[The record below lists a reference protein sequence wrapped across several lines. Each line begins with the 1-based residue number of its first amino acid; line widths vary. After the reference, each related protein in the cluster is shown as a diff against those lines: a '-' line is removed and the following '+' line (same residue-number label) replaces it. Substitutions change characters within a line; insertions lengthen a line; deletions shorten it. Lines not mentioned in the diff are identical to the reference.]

1 MRSIVCLL
9 YLLLGYRE
17 SDSKDIRNYRT
28 NRSLQRGKL
37 VREGRSVMSE
47 CYRHRRSI
55 RLRGYD
61 YRQMGA
67 YYVTLC
73 TDRKYPWFGE
83 IVDGV
88 MFASVAGSI
97 AETLWNNLPSHF
109 PFLELDAFVLMP
121 NHLHGILVITD
132 ETPLSPPPNSPNG
145 TVSGSLGA
153 IVQNFKSVSTRRI
166 NRVTG
171 NRGTIWQRNYYE
183 HIIRTDRACGNIR
196 KYIIENPQR
205 WHEDP
210 ENPASPKK
218 PNNPP

>member
-9 YLLLGYRE
+9 YLLLDLLLGYRE

-47 CYRHRRSI
+47 SHRHRRSI

-97 AETLWNNLPSHF
+97 VQSIWNNLPSHF

-121 NHLHGILVITD
+121 NHLHGILAISD
-132 ETPLSPPPNSPNG
+132 DLHLSASPANSPASSQFSIIIFINDCG
-145 TVSGSLGA
+145 YSNEQNHHKKTVTPISCQFSRHDRLGKLDAHSSRRTRVFLQSDRSSLRF
-153 IVQNFKSVSTRRI
+153 I
-166 NRVTG
+166 
-171 NRGTIWQRNYYE
+171 Y
-183 HIIRTDRACGNIR
+183 
-196 KYIIENPQR
+196 
-205 WHEDP
+205 
-210 ENPASPKK
+210 
-218 PNNPP
+218 

>member
-9 YLLLGYRE
+9 YLLLDLLLGYRE

-28 NRSLQRGKL
+28 NRSSQHGKL

-47 CYRHRRSI
+47 SHRHRRSI

-97 AETLWNNLPSHF
+97 VQSIWNNLPSHF

-121 NHLHGILVITD
+121 NHLHGILAISD
-132 ETPLSPPPNSPNG
+132 DLHLSASPANSPASSQFSIIIFTNDCG
-145 TVSGSLGA
+145 YSNE
-153 IVQNFKSVSTRRI
+153 QN
-166 NRVTG
+166 
-171 NRGTIWQRNYYE
+171 
-183 HIIRTDRACGNIR
+183 H
-196 KYIIENPQR
+196 
-205 WHEDP
+205 H
-210 ENPASPKK
+210 
-218 PNNPP
+218 